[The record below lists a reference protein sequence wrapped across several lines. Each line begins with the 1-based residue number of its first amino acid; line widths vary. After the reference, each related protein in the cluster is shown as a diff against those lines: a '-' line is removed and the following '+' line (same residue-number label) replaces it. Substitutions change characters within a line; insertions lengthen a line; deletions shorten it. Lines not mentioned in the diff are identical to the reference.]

1 MFYAIQVKPSHT
13 PLMNAFHA
21 FLYAHLQIKG
31 PARMKTC
38 VIRDVS
44 MAINFGYTLCLPF
57 LPCFTSKLL
66 GPCLLALKQ
75 VLDNTVSHQQSEL
88 D

>member
-21 FLYAHLQIKG
+21 FLYAHLQING
-31 PARMKTC
+31 PAREKRC

-44 MAINFGYTLCLPF
+44 VAMKFGYTLCLPF

-66 GPCLLALKQ
+66 GACLLALKQ
-75 VLDNTVSHQQSEL
+75 VRDSTVSHQQSEL
-88 D
+88 N